1 MYGLEDVGALGPDG
15 ANLDVPDS
23 DLPNSDVAA
32 WLVAQRAGLDRAEA
46 AWLERLAEFDRL
58 GLWALDGHFCCATW
72 LVWRL
77 NMARSTAFEKL
88 RVAHELVRR
97 PIIAEA
103 FRDGRLSYSAVRAI
117 TRMDRPDEG
126 VDQALVGLATSG
138 GATILDLERVVRSY
152 MLYANQDRPPSEDA
166 EPVRDVKIKRG
177 DDGTGQVVVT
187 LSDLEV
193 EEFAAAL
200 QAFIDLRY
208 RPSSVDES
216 SAGESGT
223 TSEAPA
229 EEAHRSGR
237 KADAFMD
244 LVNCGLSAADR
255 GRAAG
260 DDRYMVHVV
269 TRNAGHSYE
278 FLNGTPVHPTDA
290 AAIRCDCSSIA
301 HLIAGGGEPLNLGRK
316 TREWSTA
323 QRRAI
328 SVRDG
333 GRCRFPG
340 CNYAHYDVHHIQWW
354 EADGRTDACNGMCLC
369 RRHHRMLHAGYRVE
383 GDPSGELNFYRPG
396 GTYVGSTHA
405 ASERVLIGAA

>member
-1 MYGLEDVGALGPDG
+1 MYGPEDVGVPGPEGPD
-15 ANLDVPDS
+15 LDVPD
-23 DLPNSDVAA
+23 LDVAA
-32 WLVAQRAGLDRAEA
+32 WLVEQRAGLDRAEA
-46 AWLERLAEFDRL
+46 AWLERLAEFDRE

-88 RVAHELVRR
+88 RVAHELSRR

-126 VDQALVGLATSG
+126 VDQALVDLAASG
-138 GATILDLERVVRSY
+138 RATILDLERVVRSY
-152 MLYANQDRPPSEDA
+152 MLYADQERPPSEDA
-166 EPVRDVKIKRG
+166 EPVRDVKIRRG

-187 LSDLEV
+187 LSDMEV

-208 RPSSVDES
+208 RPTPVDES
-216 SAGESGT
+216 SAGDPRT
-223 TSEAPA
+223 TAEAPA
-229 EEAHRSGR
+229 EEANRSAR
-237 KADAFMD
+237 KADAFME
-244 LVNCGLSAADR
+244 LVNCALSAVDR

-260 DDRYMVHVV
+260 DDRYMVHLV
-269 TRNAGHSYE
+269 TRNDGRSYE
-278 FLNGTPVHPTDA
+278 FLNGAPVHPTDA
-290 AAIRCDCSSIA
+290 ATIRCDCSSVA
-301 HLIAGGGEPLNLGRK
+301 HLIAGSGEPLNLGRR

-333 GRCRFPG
+333 GHCRFPG
-340 CNYAHYDVHHIQWW
+340 CGYTHYDIHHIQWW
-354 EADGRTDACNGMCLC
+354 EAGGGTDACNGVCIC
-369 RRHHRMLHAGYRVE
+369 RRHHRMLHAGYRVQ
-383 GDPSGELNFYRPG
+383 GDPDGELRFYRPG
-396 GTYVGSTHA
+396 GWYIGSTYPA
-405 ASERVLIGAA
+405 QERVLISAA